1 MYDLGRHGLPLEKRL
16 FLGVIWEGE
25 HSGRPRSSDT
35 GSTIVVSSFPQHDPS
50 TKITCVS
57 DSASGNLVSA
67 LFRSNDHRRNA
78 LSDSCESPCHKK
90 MNRETHPDPD
100 K

>member
-35 GSTIVVSSFPQHDPS
+35 KSTIVVSSFPQHDPS

-57 DSASGNLVSA
+57 DLACENSVFLFFLVVVICVGTG
-67 LFRSNDHRRNA
+67 R
-78 LSDSCESPCHKK
+78 
-90 MNRETHPDPD
+90 
-100 K
+100 